1 MAAAEAPTAE
11 DAAALTRL
19 KKSKT
24 PVTMGTMVAVVDG
37 LKQVLF
43 EVAENH
49 AAALRTAQKRIDD
62 LEAMPMEYA
71 GTYWPEKEYRKRQFV
86 TFGGRVWCCV
96 ASTTR
101 NKPGLSE
108 DWKLAVDKGRDGK
121 DAK

>member
-1 MAAAEAPTAE
+1 MSGQETPTPAQIAAF
-11 DAAALTRL
+11 DRF
-19 KKSKT
+19 KKSKA
-24 PVTMGTMVAVVDG
+24 PATMAVVWALVDS
-37 LKQVLF
+37 LLQAT
-43 EVAENH
+43 AE
-49 AAALRTAQKRIDD
+49 ALNSQRDQLRAAQKRIDQ
-62 LEAMPMEYA
+62 LEAMPMEYS

-96 ASTTR
+96 AETTR